1 MLQGFPGGSVVKNLP
16 ANAGDA
22 GYLGSILGLGRSPKK
37 DVATHSRICLANSM
51 DRGVWWATV
60 QGAAK
65 SWTVL
70 SISTDKVWQQ
80 TKIRLNR
87 NDLES

>member
-22 GYLGSILGLGRSPKK
+22 GYLVSILGLGRSPKK

-51 DRGVWWATV
+51 DY
-60 QGAAK
+60 
-65 SWTVL
+65 SL
-70 SISTDKVWQQ
+70 PDFSIHGISQAR
-80 TKIRLNR
+80 I
-87 NDLES
+87 LEWVAIA